1 MSIEQQVVNT
11 IKGLAM
17 DAVQAAN
24 SGHPGAP
31 MGMADIATVLW
42 GRFLKYDP
50 ADPAWLDR
58 DRVVLSNGHASML
71 LYSMLHLTGVQDAHR
86 GGDSI
91 TLDDIK
97 NFRQWGYPTAGH
109 PEFGHAA
116 GIETTTG
123 PLGQGFANG
132 VGMALAERWLR
143 ARFSDALVDHYTYV
157 LTGDGCLMEG
167 VAAEAASLAGHL
179 KLDRMIVLYDDNE
192 ITIDGGTDVS
202 FGEDVAG
209 RFTSYGWQVLKCNGH
224 DREAIAAA
232 ITAAKADTDKPTLI
246 CCRTVIADGSPNKAG
261 TSKAHGAPLGDEE
274 IRLTKS
280 AIGLNP
286 DETFAVP
293 AEVIAYFRDGDTAR
307 AESHAAWS
315 ARHAASELGEKLT
328 AFYSAPDLSGVAW
341 PQFGTDGKLA
351 TRKASAA
358 AVQAIAA
365 SVENLL
371 GGSADLAGSNGSYI
385 KGGGDITGSDFAQRN
400 LHFGVREHG
409 MAAICNG
416 MSLHGGISPY
426 CATFLVFHDYMR
438 PSVRL
443 SGLMGLPVTYV
454 YTHDSIFLGEDGPTH
469 QPVEH
474 LMAMRGIPN
483 LYVVRPAD
491 AAETVEAWK
500 MALTRHSGPVALSL
514 TRQGLPLLDHT
525 TLGCASG
532 LHKGGYVLS
541 EADHGT
547 PAAVIIA
554 TGSEVA
560 LALDAQAALSAEGVS
575 VRVVSMPCCEAFEEQ
590 SAEYRRAV
598 LPAGVPRVSVEAGIT
613 LGWERY
619 VGLEGKAVGINRFG
633 ASAPASVLADKL
645 GMNVAAVKSAVMA
658 VLAE

>member
-1 MSIEQQVVNT
+1 MSIEQQVANT

-50 ADPAWLDR
+50 ADPAWPDR

-143 ARFSDALVDHYTYV
+143 ARFGAELVDHHTYV

-167 VAAEAASLAGHL
+167 VCAEAASLAGHL
-179 KLDRMIVLYDDNE
+179 KLDRVIVLYDDNE
-192 ITIDGGTDVS
+192 ITIDGGTEVS
-202 FGEDVAG
+202 FTEDVGG
-209 RFTSYGWQVLKCNGH
+209 RFTCYGWQVIKVNGH
-224 DREAIAAA
+224 DRDAIADA
-232 ITAAKADTDKPTLI
+232 ITAAKANTEQPTLI
-246 CCRTVIADGSPNKAG
+246 CCRTIIAQGSPHKAG
-261 TSKAHGAPLGDEE
+261 TSAAHGAPLGVDE
-274 IRLTKS
+274 IRLTKAGLGMDPDATF
-280 AIGLNP
+280 AIP
-286 DETFAVP
+286 DEVVAH
-293 AEVIAYFRDGDTAR
+293 FRDGDAAR
-307 AESHAAWS
+307 GEAHAAWS
-315 ARHAASELGEKLT
+315 ARLAASDLGDKLT
-328 AFYSAPDLSGVAW
+328 AFLGEPDLSGVVW
-341 PQFGTDGKLA
+341 PEFGTDGKLA

-365 SVENLL
+365 SVENFL

-416 MSLHGGISPY
+416 MSLHGGVYPY

-443 SGLMGLPVTYV
+443 AGLMGQPVTYV

-483 LYVVRPAD
+483 LYVVRPGD
-491 AAETVEAWK
+491 AAETV
-500 MALTRHSGPVALSL
+500 
-514 TRQGLPLLDHT
+514 
-525 TLGCASG
+525 
-532 LHKGGYVLS
+532 
-541 EADHGT
+541 
-547 PAAVIIA
+547 
-554 TGSEVA
+554 
-560 LALDAQAALSAEGVS
+560 
-575 VRVVSMPCCEAFEEQ
+575 
-590 SAEYRRAV
+590 
-598 LPAGVPRVSVEAGIT
+598 
-613 LGWERY
+613 
-619 VGLEGKAVGINRFG
+619 
-633 ASAPASVLADKL
+633 
-645 GMNVAAVKSAVMA
+645 
-658 VLAE
+658 

>member
-1 MSIEQQVVNT
+1 MSIEQQAANT

-50 ADPAWLDR
+50 ADPSWPDR
-58 DRVVLSNGHASML
+58 DRVILSNGHASML
-71 LYSMLHLTGVQDAHR
+71 LYSMLHLTGVQDPAR

-109 PEFGHAA
+109 PEYGHAA

-143 ARFSDALVDHYTYV
+143 ARFGEELVDHYTYV

-179 KLDRMIVLYDDNE
+179 KLDRMIVLYDDNQ

-202 FGEDVAG
+202 FSEDVAG
-209 RFTSYGWQVLKCNGH
+209 RFVSYGWRVLKVDGH
-224 DREAIAAA
+224 DRDAIAEAIA
-232 ITAAKADTDKPTLI
+232 TAKAGTGQPTLI
-246 CCRTVIADGSPNKAG
+246 CCRTIIAQGSPNKAG
-261 TSKAHGAPLGDEE
+261 TSKAHGEALGVEE
-274 IRLTKS
+274 IRLTK
-280 AIGLNP
+280 AGLGMDPDASFVVP
-286 DETFAVP
+286 DEVVAW
-293 AEVIAYFRDGDTAR
+293 FRASDADR
-307 AESHAAWS
+307 AATHAAWS
-315 ARHAASELGEKLT
+315 ARLAASGQGDELISFLG
-328 AFYSAPDLSGVAW
+328 APDLSGVQW
-341 PQFGTDGKLA
+341 PQFATDGKLA
-351 TRKASAA
+351 TRKASASV
-358 AVQAIAA
+358 VQAIAA
-365 SVENLL
+365 SVGNLL

-385 KGGGDITGSDFAQRN
+385 KGGGDITGADFAQRN

-416 MSLHGGISPY
+416 MSLHGGVHPY

-443 SGLMGLPVTYV
+443 SGLMGLPVTYI
-454 YTHDSIFLGEDGPTH
+454 YTHDSVFLGEDGPTH

-483 LYVVRPAD
+483 LHVIRPAD

-500 MALTRHSGPVALSL
+500 LALSRRSGPTAMSL
-514 TRQGLPLLDHT
+514 TRQDLPLLDHT
-525 TLGCASG
+525 TLGDASG
-532 LHKGGYVLS
+532 LQRGAYVLS
-541 EADHGT
+541 EADHGA
-547 PAAVIIA
+547 PVAVIIA

-560 LALDAQAALSAEGVS
+560 LALEAQAALSAERIS
-575 VRVVSMPCCEAFEEQ
+575 VRVVSMPCCEAFDEQ
-590 SAEYRRAV
+590 PAEYRRAV
-598 LPAGVPRVSVEAGIT
+598 LPPGVPRVSVEAGIT
-613 LGWERY
+613 LGWGRY
-619 VGLEGKAVGINRFG
+619 VGLEGRSVGIDRFG
-633 ASAPASVLADKL
+633 ASAPGDVVADRL
-645 GMNVAAVKSAVMA
+645 GLNVSAVKAAVKA